1 VSYEF
6 EGGTTTR
13 DDVVRV
19 LGDELDGA
27 VARLRGDPDR
37 VRAVHQARKH
47 LKKTRSALRLVRG
60 AVDGERRRCHNDRLR
75 AAAHQLSGVRD
86 AQVAV
91 ATIDRLTA
99 ARGGDARTAAVR
111 QVLVERSAGAQR
123 TLDGALVET
132 IATALEA
139 ERAALAG
146 LELTADGWG
155 ALRDGL
161 VREYRRGR
169 RALRAIDADRGGD
182 AELLHAWR
190 RRVKDLWYHLSLLAP
205 SWPWVLEDTAE
216 QAHDLSDLLG
226 DDHDLANLRALL
238 TEEDGP
244 LAAAGDPASLL
255 ARVDAER
262 ARLQSAA
269 QRLGIRLYAE
279 SPRAVARRL
288 GAYHRAWRHELGLE
302 GVG

>member
-1 VSYEF
+1 MAYEF
-6 EGGTTTR
+6 SPEATTQ

-19 LGDELDGA
+19 LTDELDGA

-75 AAAHQLSGVRD
+75 TAANQLSGVRD

-91 ATIDRLTA
+91 VTIDRLT
-99 ARGGDARTAAVR
+99 RLTGDADSAEVR
-111 QVLVERSAGAQR
+111 RDLVARSAGAAEL
-123 TLDGALVET
+123 LDSELVGT
-132 IATALEA
+132 VATALET
-139 ERAALAG
+139 EREALAG
-146 LELTADGWG
+146 LELTAEGWE
-155 ALRDGL
+155 ALRAGL
-161 VREYRRGR
+161 TREYRRGR
-169 RALRAIDADRGGD
+169 KALRALDEAGD
-182 AELLHAWR
+182 DPEHWHAWR
-190 RRVKDLWYHLSLLAP
+190 RRVKDLWYHLALLSP

-238 TEEDGP
+238 PGDHP
-244 LAAAGDPASLL
+244 LVV
-255 ARVDAER
+255 RVDAER

-269 QRLGIRLYAE
+269 QRLGVRLYAE
-279 SPRAVARRL
+279 SPRAFAIRL
-288 GAYHRAWRHELGLE
+288 GAFYDAWREESGLE
-302 GVG
+302 RLG